1 MTEQLKHSTIDQYSH
16 KPETDNDNKN
26 KIYLNRKG
34 RLARAGAIALSTIG
48 LTTAAVSG
56 GAEIFKE
63 TPVATVTET
72 IDSGETPIG
81 AVTDGVMQ
89 IAEEH
94 NISPNTIYDTVYAGQ
109 KVADELGQ
117 PVQAGAK
124 IEVTIVKNG
133 LGQHTAKA
141 SPTSPDNLAHL
152 ND

>member
-1 MTEQLKHSTIDQYSH
+1 MAELMNTLHSDQYTRPRE
-16 KPETDNDNKN
+16 KTE
-26 KIYLNRKG
+26 YLNRKG
-34 RLARAGAIALSTIG
+34 RLVRAGAIALSTIG

-89 IAEEH
+89 IAEEY
-94 NISPNTIYDTVYAGQ
+94 NISPNSIHDTVYAGQ

-133 LGQHTAKA
+133 LGQHSAKA
-141 SPTSPDNLAHL
+141 NPVSPDNLAHL